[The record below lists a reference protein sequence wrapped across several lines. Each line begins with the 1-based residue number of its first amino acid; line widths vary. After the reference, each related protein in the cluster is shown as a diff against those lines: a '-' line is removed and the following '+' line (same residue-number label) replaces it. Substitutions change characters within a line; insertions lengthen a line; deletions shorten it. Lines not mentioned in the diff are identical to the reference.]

1 MFIRVETYNRLFPM
15 WKSISYINLS
25 NVLHLEVEKKH
36 VNLYTI
42 FRPKYSA
49 YRINFQSEGEAQQ
62 FVEQTFA
69 RLPQKVPR
77 LMVQAPTKVQKRF
90 RMDEASPDAMA
101 IAALADWDAQS
112 KQLK

>member
-1 MFIRVETYNRLFPM
+1 MFIRVETYNRLIPM

-25 NVLHLEVEKKH
+25 NVLHLEVEKNH
-36 VNLYTI
+36 INFYTI

-49 YRINFQSEGEAQQ
+49 YRINFKTEEEAHQ
-62 FVEQTFA
+62 FVLQTFA
-69 RLPQKVPR
+69 RFPQKVPR
-77 LMVQAPTKVQKRF
+77 LKIQAPATLQKRF

-101 IAALADWDAQS
+101 VAAMEEWDQ